1 MKIPTLLSRALLS
14 AALAVA
20 LCAQANPIL
29 IGNGYAAGSE
39 EFSVTAPTTT
49 ANAGAFTGTWN
60 GQPIIFFCFELTQ
73 YFQFGVPYSDYVA
86 SNPSNAQFALLSRL
100 FTEAFDH
107 VLDNTDNSAAFQ
119 LAVWEILYDP
129 SPTSL
134 STGTFHVTNDF
145 GNPQTVALA
154 TALLNNLPPVGTYS
168 ITWLHSCCSSRASAS
183 PPWVLPY
190 AAARAVNVSAAP
202 QPTSQEDGSKGALA
216 FLDRHT

>member
-1 MKIPTLLSRALLS
+1 MRIPTFVSHALLGAS
-14 AALAVA
+14 LGVA
-20 LCAQANPIL
+20 LGVAPATQANPIL
-29 IGNGYAAGSE
+29 IGNGYAKGSE
-39 EFSVTAPTTT
+39 EFSVTAPPAT

-134 STGTFHVTNDF
+134 STGTFHVTDDF
-145 GNPQTVALA
+145 GHPGTVSLA
-154 TALLNNLPPVGTYS
+154 TTWLNNLPPVGTYT
-168 ITWLHSCCSSRASAS
+168 ITLLHSPDHQDFVFGTNTLREAPEPSLLFLASIGLAAMGFVMRRRA
-183 PPWVLPY
+183 
-190 AAARAVNVSAAP
+190 R
-202 QPTSQEDGSKGALA
+202 Q
-216 FLDRHT
+216 